1 MRLLAD
7 WGIYRLPGWAKQLG
21 FEASSWARRLAKVF
35 LEALQ
40 AVGPLGEM
48 SWTHGGAGG
57 EVTWSSISSRGEVS
71 AGAFFPD
78 EAGVGAMGVGWG
90 NGAQK

>member
-7 WGIYRLPGWAKQLG
+7 WGIYGLPGWAKQLG

-48 SWTHGGAGG
+48 SWTHGGVGVGG
-57 EVTWSSISSRGEVS
+57 YLVFHLLQRRGLSRGIFS
-71 AGAFFPD
+71 
-78 EAGVGAMGVGWG
+78 
-90 NGAQK
+90 